1 MASILK
7 NQILKHLSKFTKNLS
22 PDKINLST
30 LKGEGELVNLELD
43 EVILMDLLDLPTWM
57 KLNKA
62 YCNKLSIKVQWTK
75 IKSQPLCL
83 YLDEVVL
90 EIETCDNPRKANS
103 PAQTASYRTGGKYGL
118 VDKVIDGIYVH
129 INAVTVNLRS
139 KKFNASL
146 QLSRV
151 KVHSTNP
158 TWGQTTDLRQ
168 SRIRDPDRNEILLFK
183 EIDWQ
188 TTRIE
193 ANAKEDEAVI
203 TTPLRLIANQ
213 SKIRITMKKRLS
225 DCSIISSRVV
235 LLLDDL
241 LWVLTNTQLKAA
253 ILYANSL
260 EEMIKKSTEQS
271 KKLAA
276 EKLQKQGQMGV
287 QQSTDQQQRVR
298 SQSMNAGTS
307 TGANTSTAS
316 KIFAKYDV
324 PTTSYHVITS
334 RIDLH
339 LCDDAIPGT
348 NSSPK
353 HNQKI
358 DGGAM
363 QITLCKLT
371 LDFYPFHPADID
383 LIQTCGGERKQWYR
397 YLDNQ
402 GSRNHWVQQLFKSFG
417 ENARRVRNACG
428 LSSPSQSPDHSVSQK
443 FPVHAP
449 GSFSPQNVNNP
460 QPPSRPAASQSVPSR
475 PLATAHQSGSKN
487 QSNVSKLLE
496 SCIVIRVEEF
506 TIYQISTADN
516 KRNAPKKF
524 LCSDKKQ
531 LHLPADMSVI
541 HIEYTDYF
549 FTEGIDSPVPHANL
563 YVLVNPVNL
572 TVDYLTLLWANC
584 FSLNLAQ
591 FMKSADVQQTTEHI
605 DIKVEALMPRIV
617 ISEERVESQ
626 PERPQSLQI
635 QFSRITATNTCVE
648 DGTTLTNLRSVL
660 EDYKQSDLFTSVQ
673 FPNDG
678 NNMSSIPKHFY
689 NYACSEF
696 NPYVHKYTKSLC
708 NGIVPEKYLKC
719 GTQEAVHKLF
729 HTNTLKLDRQFD
741 IWHIKVDQLWL
752 EFLGVPTNRAR
763 PVPFVE
769 SFPLV
774 IWLAGP
780 ALNEGQNSSDVPRMS
795 MVQEAKISLDVSD
808 TGISSQWSHEHL
820 TETKMSHL
828 KHGRANSFESVI
840 KGDEYCAKRPGRETL
855 QEERQ
860 SKRLLREFY
869 KLDEI
874 YDDKGKLSH
883 TSQHE
888 NSKDSSI
895 KGDKQTSPASTM
907 DSSLNPGSGSFSAT
921 QPKGDNVQCITCQ
934 IADFNIVA
942 KIGSKVRV
950 QLNHYQYLFLLRM
963 TESLTKFQ
971 TELNADA
978 EIFGGS
984 SMGKTI
990 CIPLVIPDFEF
1001 ATVCPV
1007 IAELLPC
1014 SQRLLVPSDPCS
1026 PLTEDSE
1033 NINGYDESGELLGT
1047 ESDPVRDA
1055 HHNANVTEDQQFLTI
1070 TTTAD
1075 GPKLELS
1082 DNISLAHTALIKS
1095 QSDSTIV
1102 YHTMREGVEDLVTL
1116 KVQASVL
1123 QDSMHSVDKLSSASS
1138 EGHVQDILTSHAH
1151 SVASDSGLSSFS
1163 LSQVNGH
1170 QRSRSNSKVKVTKAT
1185 DQMKKSFVSAVTN
1198 FSNIAD
1204 KLKNKLEFDDSSSQS
1219 DDLETMSLRTDQSDD
1234 DVDFE
1239 FLTLD
1244 ESEMPAFS
1252 HSGARTQLDTTSSC
1266 GTDGLDDL
1274 SSIYADS
1281 TSASKGKEMVS
1292 VVVFRLIDIEFLI
1305 QGTGIDTFIRIQAKA
1320 LQSAE
1325 PGNVVYE
1332 EFYEKL
1338 SNLTGFITD
1347 PKPSTE
1353 SFPIKLK
1360 FILGPAAGKE
1370 TPEGPELG
1378 FMGIKVKDFSL
1389 GLKMSSI
1396 TNLTSFGEDEKLAD
1410 TIPMH
1415 VNITNLTVH
1424 LEEDRPPVNVT
1435 SPGPVPI
1442 HLKIHE
1448 LSIRRNKDGVM
1459 HLIGG
1464 SFPTLTQESR
1474 MSDNIQPI
1482 ELSEEKTKKQQ
1493 ASLEQKDKIIER
1505 DEDLNSLPLSVQQK
1519 LDSLWQE
1526 NELLKRLLK
1535 DMEHLHEQEAN
1546 TSAKSQKQKISEAL
1560 HQENKQLEEKV
1571 ENCASSSSLVSGENL
1586 LQQEKEELEKVNQML
1601 HSRVAYLEDELEALK
1616 QEKESLISTLKF
1628 LQEELIA
1635 SEQRHDHH
1643 NS

>member
-103 PAQTASYRTGGKYGL
+103 PAQAASYRTGGKYGL

-158 TWGQTTDLRQ
+158 TWGQATDLRQ
-168 SRIRDPDRNEILLFK
+168 SRIRDPERNEILLFK

-193 ANAKEDEAVI
+193 ANAKDDDAVI

-225 DCSIISSRVV
+225 DCSIISSRII

-287 QQSTDQQQRVR
+287 QQSTDPQQRVR
-298 SQSMNAGTS
+298 SQSMNAGAS
-307 TGANTSTAS
+307 TGTNTSATS
-316 KIFAKYDV
+316 KIFVKYDV

-339 LCDDAIPGT
+339 LCDDAVPGT

-363 QITLCKLT
+363 QVTLCRLT
-371 LDFYPFHPADID
+371 LDFYPFHPA
-383 LIQTCGGERKQWYR
+383 GGERKQWYR
-397 YLDNQ
+397 YSDNQ
-402 GSRNHWVQQLFKSFG
+402 GSRNYWVQQLFKSFG

-428 LSSPSQSPDHSVSQK
+428 LNSPLQSPDHSASQK
-443 FPVHAP
+443 FPAHAP
-449 GSFSPQNVNNP
+449 GSSSSQNLNNP
-460 QPPSRPAASQSVPSR
+460 QPPPRPAASPTVPSK
-475 PLATAHQSGSKN
+475 PLPGAYQSGSRN
-487 QSNVSKLLE
+487 QSIASKLLE
-496 SCIVIRVEEF
+496 SCMVIRVEEF
-506 TIYQISTADN
+506 TIYRISTADN

-549 FTEGIDSPVPHANL
+549 FTEGIDTPVPHANL
-563 YVLVNPVNL
+563 YVLVNPINL

-584 FSLNLAQ
+584 FSLSLTQ
-591 FMKSADVQQTTEHI
+591 FMKAADVQQTTEHI

-626 PERPQSLQI
+626 PERPESLQI

-648 DGTTLTNLRSVL
+648 DSTTLASLRSVL
-660 EDYKQSDLFTSVQ
+660 EDYKHADLFTSVQ

-689 NYACSEF
+689 MYACSEV

-708 NGIVPEKYLKC
+708 NGIVPEKYLKS

-752 EFLGVPTNRAR
+752 EFLGVPTSRAR

-774 IWLAGP
+774 IWIAGP
-780 ALNEGQNSSDVPRMS
+780 ALNEGQKSSGVPGMS
-795 MVQEAKISLDVSD
+795 MVQEAKISQDVAD
-808 TGISSQWSHEHL
+808 KRISSHWTQGHV

-840 KGDEYCAKRPGRETL
+840 KGDDYCAKRPERETL
-855 QEERQ
+855 KEERQ

-874 YDDKGKLSH
+874 DDDEGKLSH
-883 TSQHE
+883 TSHQ
-888 NSKDSSI
+888 NSSI
-895 KGDKQTSPASTM
+895 KGDKETSPSSTP
-907 DSSLNPGSGSFSAT
+907 DSSHIPGNGNFSAT
-921 QPKGDNVQCITCQ
+921 QSKGDNVQCVMCQ

-963 TESLTKFQ
+963 IESLTKFQ

-978 EIFGGS
+978 ENLAGS
-984 SMGKTI
+984 SLGKTI

-1014 SQRLLVPSDPCS
+1014 SQRHLVPSDPCS

-1033 NINGYDESGELLGT
+1033 NNGYDESGELLGT
-1047 ESDPVRDA
+1047 ESDPGRNA
-1055 HHNANVTEDQQFLTI
+1055 CHNANMTEDQVLTI

-1075 GPKLELS
+1075 GSKMELS
-1082 DNISLAHTALIKS
+1082 DDINLAHSSLIKS

-1102 YHTMREGVEDLVTL
+1102 YHTMRDGVEDPVTL
-1116 KVQASVL
+1116 QIQASVL
-1123 QDSMHSVDKLSSASS
+1123 QESIHSADKISSASS
-1138 EGHVQDILTSHAH
+1138 EGHMQDILTSHPH
-1151 SVASDSGLSSFS
+1151 SVASDSGLSSS
-1163 LSQVNGH
+1163 SSHVNGH
-1170 QRSRSNSKVKVTKAT
+1170 QRSRSNSKVSVTKAT
-1185 DQMKKSFVSAVTN
+1185 DQMRKSFASAVTN
-1198 FSNIAD
+1198 LSNVAD
-1204 KLKNKLEFDDSSSQS
+1204 KIKNKLEFDDTSSQS
-1219 DDLETMSLRTDQSDD
+1219 DDLDTMSLRTDQSDD

-1239 FLTLD
+1239 LLILD
-1244 ESEMPAFS
+1244 ESEMPAFG
-1252 HSGARTQLDTTSSC
+1252 HSGAKTQLDTTSSC

-1292 VVVFRLIDIEFLI
+1292 VVVFRLTDIEFLM
-1305 QGTGIDTFIRIQAKA
+1305 QGTGLDTFIRVQAKA
-1320 LQSAE
+1320 LLSAE

-1332 EFYEKL
+1332 EFYEKF
-1338 SNLTGFITD
+1338 STPTGFIID
-1347 PKPSTE
+1347 EKPSTE
-1353 SFPIKLK
+1353 SFPIKFKL
-1360 FILGPAAGKE
+1360 ILGPAAGNE
-1370 TPEGPELG
+1370 SHDGSELG
-1378 FMGIKVKDFSL
+1378 FMGIRVKDFSL

-1396 TNLTSFGEDEKLAD
+1396 TNLSIFGEDEKLVD

-1415 VNITNLTVH
+1415 VDVTNLTVH

-1435 SPGPVPI
+1435 SPGPVPVN
-1442 HLKIHE
+1442 LKIHE
-1448 LSIRRNKDGVM
+1448 LSICRNKDGVL
-1459 HLIGG
+1459 HLLGG
-1464 SFPTLTQESR
+1464 SFPPFTHEDRLLSIIPDNGQPTESR
-1474 MSDNIQPI
+1474 
-1482 ELSEEKTKKQQ
+1482 EEKTKKQQ
-1493 ASLEQKDKIIER
+1493 ASFEEKHKINER
-1505 DEDLNSLPLSVQQK
+1505 DEDIKSLPVSVQQK
-1519 LDSLWQE
+1519 LESLCQE
-1526 NELLKRLLK
+1526 NELLKGLLE
-1535 DMEHLHEQEAN
+1535 DMEHRLHEQEVKTN
-1546 TSAKSQKQKISEAL
+1546 DKTQTQQISEAQQ
-1560 HQENKQLEEKV
+1560 QENKQLKEKV
-1571 ENCASSSSLVSGENL
+1571 ENFVSNSSSLVSGENML
-1586 LQQEKEELEKVNQML
+1586 LQEKEELEKVNQIL
-1601 HSRVAYLEDELEALK
+1601 YSRVACLEDEVEGLK
-1616 QEKESLISTLKF
+1616 QEKESLMSTLKF
-1628 LQEELIA
+1628 LQEELNA
-1635 SEQRHDHH
+1635 SEQRHEYH